1 MMSQLASHLSGLEG
15 ERAKL
20 RAQVII
26 FDIFV
31 CPNGFLKGILIL
43 ISSLNRI
50 YDIKVV
56 KTKNYKLNLHTVKFH
71 LTGLF
76 GKF

>member
-50 YDIKVV
+50 YDINSFNRTFWKIL
-56 KTKNYKLNLHTVKFH
+56 KMEYIFAQ
-71 LTGLF
+71 
-76 GKF
+76 